1 MRRWRNHGRTGTAAV
16 LAGFLVSVVLGCTA
30 CDVGGENAPTRPS
43 TGTSERAT
51 DEPSA
56 AADRT
61 RSRDTEPTETT
72 PPPTSTR
79 AVPTRTTTPAKTT
92 RPTTTNAE
100 APEPTRTTTP
110 PKTTTRP
117 PTSTAVV
124 APEPTRTTTPPAT
137 TPTPTPA
144 ESASAVAA
152 ASSQKIGWF
161 GWLLLIALL
170 AALIIG
176 GWLVYRSQHRSA
188 WDTEARALESETR
201 TVTETRL
208 PPVLS
213 TTTTSRRGLAWPPVR
228 AALVDLVT
236 RWNALTERASGEGRR
251 NWALRISGLLQELT
265 AAVDAENE
273 ALAVGRD
280 PMLLRPR
287 VNQVEQ
293 ALAAALAVQPQ
304 PEPPAA
310 GEPGPPA
317 FQT

>member
-117 PTSTAVV
+117 LTSNAVV

-137 TPTPTPA
+137 TPTPA

-251 NWALRISGLLQELT
+251 NWSLRISGLLQELT